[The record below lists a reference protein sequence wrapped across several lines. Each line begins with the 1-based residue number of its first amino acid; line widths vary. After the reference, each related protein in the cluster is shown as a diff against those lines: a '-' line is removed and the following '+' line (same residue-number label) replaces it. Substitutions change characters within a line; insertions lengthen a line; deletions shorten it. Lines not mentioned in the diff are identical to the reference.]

1 MEPGIVIGMDALLAN
16 VEMLTSLDFNRFE
29 FVFFN
34 EVVMNDH
41 GLWINGLFTIFDC
54 ELREFH
60 VENFLIV
67 IFICYSDLSSHS
79 YIVDLIEISEM
90 FIMAEPMNFYIF
102 LGLETDALVISLI
115 VLIVAW
121 INVMLREPYK
131 MSKTI
136 WL

>member
-1 MEPGIVIGMDALLAN
+1 
-16 VEMLTSLDFNRFE
+16 
-29 FVFFN
+29 
-34 EVVMNDH
+34 MNDH
-41 GLWINGLFTIFDC
+41 GLCINGLFTIFDC

-79 YIVDLIEISEM
+79 YIVDLIETSEM

-102 LGLETDALVISLI
+102 LDLETDALVISLI